1 MWQRTV
7 ALCFCLLAG
16 VGAVGWAQD
25 DWLELLKNG
34 SPADIQAAIA
44 AGADVNDYDEHGYT
58 PLIHAASSNPDP
70 EVIRVLLEAGAEI
83 NRLSAT
89 RNFRASSCAG
99 TSPLYVAVRSSN
111 PEVVRTLVDAGAD
124 ISHRRCGHTV
134 FMEALAR
141 NVSPEVVNLLLE
153 AGADVNQGNYD
164 VRFRTF
170 TSPLLVAVRESTPE
184 VVRILIDAGADV
196 NQRNHRLATA
206 LTAAVYRNDLA
217 MVTLLLSAGAKV
229 NVWDGYG
236 NTALRIAEREG
247 SDPAIIQALQEA
259 TPHSATLRM
268 TRDEFY
274 EIVATGSAAEV
285 AAALSEGADANTKD
299 EDDYTVLMHALR
311 NDQDLDVIQLLLEAG
326 ADVNSI
332 MVLNTG
338 WQALVVAAASNT
350 NPDVIKALVAAGA
363 RLDYKAC
370 GDQTPL
376 LAAAQSNPNPEIILT
391 LIEAGSSLHDKDA
404 DDRTPLMLAA
414 RSNRNPE
421 VVHTLIEQG
430 LKIDDRDAH
439 GWTPLMLA
447 AGSNRNPEIIH
458 TLIQA
463 GAAVEDRDAENRSL
477 LMLAVRFDANREVI
491 RTLIELGLDV
501 NDTDSAGRTPLMVA
515 VQSKW
520 NSAIGQ
526 LEILLEAGADPSI
539 RDNDGETAWDH
550 LQDNGW
556 LLSRLAEYPH
566 ILQTLNP

>member
-16 VGAVGWAQD
+16 VGAVVWAQD

-34 SPADIQAAIA
+34 SPAEFQAAIA

-70 EVIRVLLEAGAEI
+70 EVIRVLLEAGA
-83 NRLSAT
+83 
-89 RNFRASSCAG
+89 
-99 TSPLYVAVRSSN
+99 
-111 PEVVRTLVDAGAD
+111 
-124 ISHRRCGHTV
+124 
-134 FMEALAR
+134 
-141 NVSPEVVNLLLE
+141 
-153 AGADVNQGNYD
+153 DVNQGNYD
-164 VRFRTF
+164 VRFKTF

-236 NTALRIAEREG
+236 NTVLRIAEREG

-285 AAALSEGADANTKD
+285 AAASSEGADANTKD

-311 NDQDLDVIQLLLEAG
+311 SDQDLDVIQLLLEAG

-332 MVLNTG
+332 MALNTG

-376 LAAAQSNPNPEIILT
+376 LAAAQSNPNPEII
-391 LIEAGSSLHDKDA
+391 H
-404 DDRTPLMLAA
+404 TP
-414 RSNRNPE
+414 
-421 VVHTLIEQG
+421 
-430 LKIDDRDAH
+430 
-439 GWTPLMLA
+439 
-447 AGSNRNPEIIH
+447 
-458 TLIQA
+458 IQA
-463 GAAVEDRDAENRSL
+463 GVAVEDRDAENRSL

-526 LEILLEAGADPSI
+526 LEILLEAGANPLL
-539 RDNDGETAWDH
+539 RDNDGKTAWDY
-550 LQDNGW
+550 LQDNSW
-556 LLSRLAEYPH
+556 LLSRLTEYPH
-566 ILQTLNP
+566 ILQALNP

>member
-16 VGAVGWAQD
+16 VGAVVWAQD

-285 AAALSEGADANTKD
+285 AAALAQGADPNATDN
-299 EDDYTVLMHALR
+299 DYVTVLMHAVMNN
-311 NDQDLDVIQLLLEAG
+311 NDLAVTKLLLEAG
-326 ADVNSI
+326 ADTNSI
-332 MVLNTG
+332 MPYIG
-338 WQALVVAAASNT
+338 WTALLYAASVNT
-350 NPDVIKALVAAGA
+350 NLDILRALIAAGA
-363 RLDYKAC
+363 HVDHKDY
-370 GDQTPL
+370 
-376 LAAAQSNPNPEIILT
+376 
-391 LIEAGSSLHDKDA
+391 

-421 VVHTLIEQG
+421 VIHTLIEQG
-430 LKIDDRDAH
+430 LRIDDRDAH

-463 GAAVEDRDAENRSL
+463 GAAVEDRDAANRSL

-539 RDNDGETAWDH
+539 RDNDGKTAWDH
-550 LQDNGW
+550 LQDNSW
-556 LLSRLAEYPH
+556 LLSRLTEYPH